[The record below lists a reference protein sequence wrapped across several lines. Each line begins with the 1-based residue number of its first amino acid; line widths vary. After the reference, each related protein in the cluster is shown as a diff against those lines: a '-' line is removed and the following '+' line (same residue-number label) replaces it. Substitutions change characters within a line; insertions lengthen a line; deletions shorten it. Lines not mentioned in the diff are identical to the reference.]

1 MDGSTLNRDER
12 IFIGITGMPGSGK
25 TTASDVVREM
35 GYPIVSMGDVIRA
48 ETERRGLEPTPENV
62 GRVMLMLREEEG
74 AEAVARRVIPKALS
88 LKSRLV
94 LIEGIRSLHEVE
106 EFRRR
111 LPNFR
116 LIAIHASPRTRFRR
130 LYMRGRSDDPKSW
143 DIFMER
149 DMREL
154 SVGLGDAIAMADFML
169 VNEGTRDQLRRSMRR
184 LVEMLLEEES

>member
-1 MDGSTLNRDER
+1 MNGDGR

-48 ETERRGLEPTPENV
+48 ETERRGLEPNPENV

-169 VNEGTRDQLRRSMRR
+169 VNEGTRDQLRRNMRR
-184 LVEMLLEEES
+184 LVERLLKEGS

>member
-35 GYPIVSMGDVIRA
+35 GYPIVSMGDIIRA
-48 ETERRGLEPTPENV
+48 ETERRGLEPNPENV

-88 LKSRLV
+88 LQSRLV

-130 LYMRGRSDDPKSW
+130 LYMRGRSDDPKNW
-143 DIFMER
+143 NVFMER

-169 VNEGTRDQLRRSMRR
+169 VNEGTRDQLRRNMRR
-184 LVEMLLEEES
+184 LVEMLLKEGS

>member
-35 GYPIVSMGDVIRA
+35 GYPIVSMGDIIRA
-48 ETERRGLEPTPENV
+48 ETERRGLEPNPENV

-88 LKSRLV
+88 LQSRLV

-130 LYMRGRSDDPKSW
+130 LYMRGRSDDPKNW
-143 DIFMER
+143 NVFMER

-169 VNEGTRDQLRRSMRR
+169 VNEGTKDQLRRNMRR
-184 LVEMLLEEES
+184 LVEMLLKEGS

>member
-35 GYPIVSMGDVIRA
+35 GYPIVSMGDIIRA
-48 ETERRGLEPTPENV
+48 ETERRGLEPNPENV

-88 LKSRLV
+88 LQSRLV

-116 LIAIHASPRTRFRR
+116 LIAIHASPKTRFRR
-130 LYMRGRSDDPKSW
+130 LYMRGRSDDPKNW
-143 DIFMER
+143 NVFMER

-169 VNEGTRDQLRRSMRR
+169 VNEGTRDQLRRNMRR
-184 LVEMLLEEES
+184 LVEMLLKEGS